1 MERRHHETQ
10 GGKSGY
16 CKAKSV
22 SRAHHPTDRGAFS
35 HVGGTGCYG
44 VAPVSLCAGQNGR
57 NDAGMVGDT
66 LSPAGRGVVVLRT
79 ASSVLVQM
87 LGCLVVTEDE
97 IVWKCPFMRTVRLRK
112 TEIRYTGI
120 DYRWPGSAR
129 KAVTPVD
136 MAYFSTKSYPQEC
149 RNKSYLL
156 RNKKGFIKFPAGE
169 KLCRYMSEWLPEPYE
184 RVFAAASD
192 GYEARRRKRDRK
204 RGRENE
210 MSRKL

>member
-1 MERRHHETQ
+1 MKRKAEKADIVKRKVFHEYIILLIEGRLLMLLFIGTT
-10 GGKSGY
+10 GFMWY
-16 CKAKSV
+16 LFFRDTPALLDKAILI
-22 SRAHHPTDRGAFS
+22 P
-35 HVGGTGCYG
+35 
-44 VAPVSLCAGQNGR
+44 LCITALVCIPLHEFWHRCFGR
-57 NDAGMVGDT
+57 
-66 LSPAGRGVVVLRT
+66 
-79 ASSVLVQM
+79 
-87 LGCLVVTEDE
+87 LVVTEDE

-192 GYEARRRKRDRK
+192 GYEARRRKRERK
-204 RGRENE
+204 CGRENE

>member
-1 MERRHHETQ
+1 MLAVLAVMVWLPYLFVR
-10 GGKSGY
+10 
-16 CKAKSV
+16 
-22 SRAHHPTDRGAFS
+22 DRMAEMVLAWWEIPFLLL
-35 HVGGTGCYG
+35 VE
-44 VAPVSLCAGQNGR
+44 VSLYYA
-57 NDAGMVGDT
+57 
-66 LSPAGRGVVVLRT
+66 LLR
-79 ASSVLVQM
+79 QFWYRCF
-87 LGCLVVTEDE
+87 GCLVVTEDE

-112 TEIRYTGI
+112 TEIRHTGI

-136 MAYFSTKSYPQEC
+136 MAYFSTNSYPQEC

-192 GYEARRRKRDRK
+192 GYEARRRKKERK
-204 RGRENE
+204 RIEKK
-210 MSRKL
+210 MKMMK

>member
-1 MERRHHETQ
+1 MKRKAEKADIVKRKVFHEHVILLIEGRLLMLLFIGTT
-10 GGKSGY
+10 GFMWY
-16 CKAKSV
+16 LFFRDTPALLDKAILI
-22 SRAHHPTDRGAFS
+22 P
-35 HVGGTGCYG
+35 
-44 VAPVSLCAGQNGR
+44 LCI
-57 NDAGMVGDT
+57 
-66 LSPAGRGVVVLRT
+66 T
-79 ASSVLVQM
+79 ALVCIP
-87 LGCLVVTEDE
+87 LHEFWHRCFGCLVVTEDE

-136 MAYFSTKSYPQEC
+136 MAYFSTTPYLQEC

-192 GYEARRRKRDRK
+192 GYEARRRKRERK

>member
-1 MERRHHETQ
+1 MKRKAEKADIVKRKVFHEHIILLTEGRFLMLAVLAVMVWLPYLFVQ
-10 GGKSGY
+10 
-16 CKAKSV
+16 
-22 SRAHHPTDRGAFS
+22 DRMAEMMLAWWEIPFLLL
-35 HVGGTGCYG
+35 VE
-44 VAPVSLCAGQNGR
+44 VSLYYA
-57 NDAGMVGDT
+57 
-66 LSPAGRGVVVLRT
+66 LLR
-79 ASSVLVQM
+79 QFWYRCF
-87 LGCLVVTEDE
+87 GCLMVTEDE

-136 MAYFSTKSYPQEC
+136 MAYFSTNSYPQEC

-192 GYEARRRKRDRK
+192 GYEARRRKKERK
-204 RGRENE
+204 RIEKK
-210 MSRKL
+210 MKMMK

>member
-1 MERRHHETQ
+1 MKRKAEKADIVKRKVFHEHIILLTE
-10 GGKSGY
+10 GRLLMLLFIGTTGFMWY
-16 CKAKSV
+16 LFFRDTPALLDKAILI
-22 SRAHHPTDRGAFS
+22 P
-35 HVGGTGCYG
+35 
-44 VAPVSLCAGQNGR
+44 LCITALVCIPLHEFWHRCFGR
-57 NDAGMVGDT
+57 
-66 LSPAGRGVVVLRT
+66 
-79 ASSVLVQM
+79 
-87 LGCLVVTEDE
+87 LVVTEDE

-136 MAYFSTKSYPQEC
+136 MAYFSTMPYPQEC

-192 GYEARRRKRDRK
+192 GYEARRRKKERK